1 VTCKT
6 EDIHFSEYFTYIY
19 VKCVQHF
26 ARFYPSGTT
35 SLKRLCTKG
44 KF

>member
-1 VTCKT
+1 VSCKT

-26 ARFYPSGTT
+26 ARFCPSGT
-35 SLKRLCTKG
+35 SLERLCIKG